1 MSPVSTTAAMEK
13 NGVNG
18 HDAKAAAAALGSPSH
33 GVQSGPEGGRM
44 LFQYL
49 GAGAACLFAVCMGT
63 TMGWTSAAERL
74 QYSNITGSDWELGST
89 EYSLVGAFMPLGALL
104 AALPTGP
111 AMAKWGRRNM
121 MLALSPILFCA
132 WLLIIFAQNAW
143 MIILARLIIGAA
155 IGSISM
161 IAPLYSNEIAHK
173 SVRGTL
179 GGFFQFLHTCGV
191 LFAYVL
197 GWAITGPMTWISVI
211 CACVP
216 VVAALAFF
224 FFPDTPTWY
233 LQQGR
238 PEDARRS
245 LIMFRGEDYP
255 EHLLQAELDD
265 ISNELKAAAENK
277 KTLKEAFTTKEAK
290 LGLALSMNLMIVQ
303 QLSGVSAV
311 VFYAAKIFEKAGS
324 TLSKEVAAIVM
335 GACLAG
341 ATLVSLFLVDRFGRR
356 LLLLVSG
363 AACVISNVILGI
375 YLLILLADQKQASS
389 WSSKDKLSAPV
400 IYDEVGKQ
408 YIAVFNQ
415 SIVRTWDS
423 TEVDLNKLKKLKF
436 DHPIHSILNRSS
448 KSEPV
453 VVFKNG
459 AAISLSAALSDR
471 RKLWPGPLSSHVTIK
486 DCFFMKLDGTDCIT
500 FVVAQ
505 EKGGVKLYI
514 SEVDSTSAPLLSVP
528 LERAD
533 KKLLGHTVMVVEG
546 SVSILT
552 LWNDGQLYSLS
563 LKKFPSE
570 QSGVGC
576 AIYTVKAVSLKNV
589 VAMTQISTHHLAIY
603 GADPSEEGAM
613 LVIVNTQFMLVQAHQ
628 HYKLFSNNTNLWIIG
643 TSLLLVVGNSLAV
656 VPFILDTERLCALI
670 GSHKPLKSKSNEVE
684 QILEMENVS
693 WEDADNIKSSIETN
707 AVNRKDWVG
716 LKSVE
721 NLVAQGYSQAMLCEE
736 LIPFLIEKVKIHD
749 IIQLLKKLPDFPE
762 ESLVRILI
770 FCLDSPASAFKSM
783 KNQMENGVDSELMEV
798 DGEDDSRDSQ
808 NALVELSQG
817 QRILL
822 DVIIRTPFSEAIIL
836 PYLRSRLN
844 LPHCLALLQYIAQS
858 LPQTANVSYSKSLL
872 KWSAVLLDSHYQQLL
887 LSKDECVSS
896 TIFAIKEL
904 VESQVEYM
912 EDLKVLQP
920 ILERVKCG
928 QLFQKQNTLTNNFY
942 SIETLRLY

>member
-1 MSPVSTTAAMEK
+1 MEK

-375 YLLILLADQKQASS
+375 YLLILHLNEDQ
-389 WSSKDKLSAPV
+389 P
-400 IYDEVGKQ
+400 EVMVPYG
-408 YIAVFNQ
+408 IIPILTMSLFMVLF
-415 SIVRTWDS
+415 SIGYGPIPWTYM
-423 TEVDLNKLKKLKF
+423 TEVFTIDIRGPAMSVATITNWIMVFISTVGF
-436 DHPIHSILNRSS
+436 DPLQNAVGIYTTFWMFAAIVFAGS
-448 KSEPV
+448 V
-453 VVFKNG
+453 VVFLFLVETKGKTPQEIQDALKRGRRRNASG
-459 AAISLSAALSDR
+459 AA
-471 RKLWPGPLSSHVTIK
+471 
-486 DCFFMKLDGTDCIT
+486 
-500 FVVAQ
+500 
-505 EKGGVKLYI
+505 
-514 SEVDSTSAPLLSVP
+514 
-528 LERAD
+528 
-533 KKLLGHTVMVVEG
+533 
-546 SVSILT
+546 
-552 LWNDGQLYSLS
+552 
-563 LKKFPSE
+563 
-570 QSGVGC
+570 
-576 AIYTVKAVSLKNV
+576 
-589 VAMTQISTHHLAIY
+589 
-603 GADPSEEGAM
+603 
-613 LVIVNTQFMLVQAHQ
+613 
-628 HYKLFSNNTNLWIIG
+628 
-643 TSLLLVVGNSLAV
+643 
-656 VPFILDTERLCALI
+656 
-670 GSHKPLKSKSNEVE
+670 
-684 QILEMENVS
+684 
-693 WEDADNIKSSIETN
+693 
-707 AVNRKDWVG
+707 
-716 LKSVE
+716 
-721 NLVAQGYSQAMLCEE
+721 
-736 LIPFLIEKVKIHD
+736 
-749 IIQLLKKLPDFPE
+749 
-762 ESLVRILI
+762 
-770 FCLDSPASAFKSM
+770 
-783 KNQMENGVDSELMEV
+783 
-798 DGEDDSRDSQ
+798 
-808 NALVELSQG
+808 
-817 QRILL
+817 
-822 DVIIRTPFSEAIIL
+822 
-836 PYLRSRLN
+836 
-844 LPHCLALLQYIAQS
+844 
-858 LPQTANVSYSKSLL
+858 
-872 KWSAVLLDSHYQQLL
+872 
-887 LSKDECVSS
+887 
-896 TIFAIKEL
+896 
-904 VESQVEYM
+904 
-912 EDLKVLQP
+912 
-920 ILERVKCG
+920 
-928 QLFQKQNTLTNNFY
+928 
-942 SIETLRLY
+942 